1 MIQNTKDAFTLIE
14 ALVSVAVTAIGFAG
28 VIALVSTSNTVMSN
42 AIDREKLKLQNTEI
56 MEVLN
61 GDQSNIMEYNGKDLS
76 NCSSITTNTGKESQ
90 LVRLQNWCNKIK
102 GEVGEKR
109 TADKRII
116 RVEKKLVQGSYV
128 YIVSLEL
135 SGKSDKSVFMK
146 RVMYAQ

>member
-1 MIQNTKDAFTLIE
+1 M
-14 ALVSVAVTAIGFAG
+14 
-28 VIALVSTSNTVMSN
+28 
-42 AIDREKLKLQNTEI
+42 
-56 MEVLN
+56 
-61 GDQSNIMEYNGKDLS
+61 
-76 NCSSITTNTGKESQ
+76 
-90 LVRLQNWCNKIK
+90 
-102 GEVGEKR
+102 GEKR